1 MSEAAK
7 SARAAMKEK
16 ASRLAKGDPR
26 QKVDASS
33 WTPPEPLDADVKTGL
48 RPISRRAF
56 KKGGKVVGEMAEHHA
71 GRMPR
76 AFANAK
82 VNRNVK
88 DANEE
93 REGKKHVGGMK
104 KGGKAEGGATKYKT
118 FPEQWLN
125 ESYTGRAVSKIAEA
139 LGAKKGKPKD
149 YDMGVQRPSD
159 VEENVPQPPR
169 RPSELNRGAPQPADT
184 MDSES
189 VRRMNEEASRPGYS
203 RKSGGRTKK
212 MDGGPMGQVGSSDQD
227 YTKAQQRMANLAENI
242 RNPSGQSG
250 ASDRAYA
257 NAVSQRMANSAP
269 RNRIDQAQDLANS
282 IGGYK
287 KGGRTKKMDGGLM
300 DPRAAA
306 AKRMADASAVAGVPT
321 AVMNFGGIKKGALS
335 PLRGMKKGGA
345 TEFEGSAKDIREDKK
360 LAKKHGMSMKE
371 WERSKMD
378 EKHDKQR
385 SMKGLKSGGECALD
399 GEMQGTRPT
408 GGRKARKSGG
418 RAKGKT
424 NINIVIA
431 QKPDQGAAMP
441 LPPMPPP
448 PLGAPVPVPAPAI
461 GAPPPMPIPA
471 APPMPAG
478 APPMMRK
485 AGGRTYPKMH
495 YGAGSGLGR
504 LEKIEEYGL
513 SQR

>member
-16 ASRLAKGDPR
+16 AKRMAKGDPR
-26 QKVDASS
+26 AKVDASS

-48 RPISRRAF
+48 RPVSRRAF

-82 VNRNVK
+82 VNRDVK

-125 ESYTGRAVSKIAEA
+125 ESYTGRAVNKIAEA
-139 LGAKKGKPKD
+139 LGAKKAKPKD

-159 VEENVPQPPR
+159 VEENVPLPPR
-169 RPSELNRGAPQPADT
+169 RPAELNRGAPQPSDT

-189 VRRMNEEASRPGYS
+189 VRRMNEESARPGYS
-203 RKSGGRTKK
+203 RKS
-212 MDGGPMGQVGSSDQD
+212 
-227 YTKAQQRMANLAENI
+227 
-242 RNPSGQSG
+242 
-250 ASDRAYA
+250 
-257 NAVSQRMANSAP
+257 
-269 RNRIDQAQDLANS
+269 
-282 IGGYK
+282 
-287 KGGRTKKMDGGLM
+287 GGRTKKMDGGLM

-321 AVMNFGGIKKGALS
+321 SVMNFGGIKKGALS
-335 PLRGMKKGGA
+335 PLRGMKKGGTA
-345 TEFEGSAKDIREDKK
+345 
-360 LAKKHGMSMKE
+360 
-371 WERSKMD
+371 
-378 EKHDKQR
+378 KHDDEAQDKALIKKMVKPSAQR
-385 SMKGLKSGGECALD
+385 AKGGECALD

-431 QKPDQGAAMP
+431 QKPDQT
-441 LPPMPPP
+441 PMPGPAMP
-448 PLGAPVPVPAPAI
+448 PLGAPVPVPVPPMAAGP
-461 GAPPPMPIPA
+461 GAPPPMPMPM
-471 APPMPAG
+471 PPMGPPPG
-478 APPMMRK
+478 GPPMMRRD
-485 AGGRTYPKMH
+485 GGRTYPKMH
-495 YGAGSGLGR
+495 YGAGGGLGR
-504 LEKIEEYGL
+504 LEKIDEYGL

>member
-1 MSEAAK
+1 
-7 SARAAMKEK
+7 MKEK
-16 ASRLAKGDPR
+16 ASRLAKGDPKK
-26 QKVDASS
+26 KVDASS

-82 VNRNVK
+82 VNRDVK

-139 LGAKKGKPKD
+139 LGAKKAKPKD

-169 RPSELNRGAPQPADT
+169 RPAELNRGMPQPSDT

-189 VRRMNEEASRPGYS
+189 VRRMNEESARPGYS
-203 RKSGGRTKK
+203 RKS
-212 MDGGPMGQVGSSDQD
+212 
-227 YTKAQQRMANLAENI
+227 
-242 RNPSGQSG
+242 
-250 ASDRAYA
+250 
-257 NAVSQRMANSAP
+257 
-269 RNRIDQAQDLANS
+269 
-282 IGGYK
+282 
-287 KGGRTKKMDGGLM
+287 GGRTKKMDGGLM

-306 AKRMADASAVAGVPT
+306 AKRMADASSVAGVPT
-321 AVMNFGGIKKGALS
+321 AVMNFGGIRKGALS

-345 TEFEGSAKDIREDKK
+345 AKFEGSAKDVREDKK

-408 GGRKARKSGG
+408 GGRMARKSGG

-431 QKPDQGAAMP
+431 QKPDQMP
-441 LPPMPPP
+441 MPGPAMPPP
-448 PLGAPVPVPAPAI
+448 AAPIPMPAPPI
-461 GAPPPMPIPA
+461 GAPPPMPMPA
-471 APPMPAG
+471 APMGPLPG

-504 LEKIEEYGL
+504 LEKIDEYGI

>member
-16 ASRLAKGDPR
+16 ANRMAKGDPR
-26 QKVDASS
+26 AKVDASS

-82 VNRNVK
+82 VNRDVK

-93 REGKKHVGGMK
+93 REGKKHIGGMK

-125 ESYTGRAVSKIAEA
+125 ESYTGRAVSKVAEA
-139 LGAKKGKPKD
+139 LGAKKAKPKD
-149 YDMGVQRPSD
+149 HDMGVQRPSD

-169 RPSELNRGAPQPADT
+169 RPAELNRGMPQPSDT

-189 VRRMNEEASRPGYS
+189 VRRMNEESARPGYS

-212 MDGGPMGQVGSSDQD
+212 MDGGSSGQNASSDRD
-227 YTKAQQRMANLAENI
+227 YEN
-242 RNPSGQSG
+242 
-250 ASDRAYA
+250 AA
-257 NAVSQRMANSAP
+257 SQRMANAVDRMRNSSAQSSSSD
-269 RNRIDQAQDLANS
+269 RGYANSVNQGMANAANQDLNRQAQGLANALS
-282 IGGYK
+282 GYK

-306 AKRMADASAVAGVPT
+306 AKRMADASSVAGVPT
-321 AVMNFGGIKKGALS
+321 AVMNFGGIRKGALS
-335 PLRGMKKGGA
+335 PLRGMKKGGTA
-345 TEFEGSAKDIREDKK
+345 
-360 LAKKHGMSMKE
+360 
-371 WERSKMD
+371 
-378 EKHDKQR
+378 KHDDEAQDKALIKKMVKPSAR
-385 SMKGLKSGGECALD
+385 RAKGGECALD

-431 QKPDQGAAMP
+431 QKPDQMP
-441 LPPMPPP
+441 MPGPAMPPP
-448 PLGAPVPVPAPAI
+448 AAPIPMPAPPI
-461 GAPPPMPIPA
+461 GAPPPMPMPA
-471 APPMPAG
+471 APMGPPPG

-485 AGGRTYPKMH
+485 AGGRAYPKMH

-504 LEKIEEYGL
+504 LEKIEEYGI

>member
-26 QKVDASS
+26 KKVDASS
-33 WTPPEPLDADVKTGL
+33 WTPPEPLEADVKTGL

-82 VNRNVK
+82 VNRDVK

-139 LGAKKGKPKD
+139 LGAKKAKPKD
-149 YDMGVQRPSD
+149 HDMGVQRPSD

-169 RPSELNRGAPQPADT
+169 RPAELNRGMPQPSDT

-189 VRRMNEEASRPGYS
+189 VRRMNEESARPGYS
-203 RKSGGRTKK
+203 RKS
-212 MDGGPMGQVGSSDQD
+212 
-227 YTKAQQRMANLAENI
+227 
-242 RNPSGQSG
+242 
-250 ASDRAYA
+250 
-257 NAVSQRMANSAP
+257 
-269 RNRIDQAQDLANS
+269 
-282 IGGYK
+282 
-287 KGGRTKKMDGGLM
+287 GGRTKKMDGGLM

-306 AKRMADASAVAGVPT
+306 AKRMADASSVAGVPT
-321 AVMNFGGIKKGALS
+321 AVMNFGGIRKGALS
-335 PLRGMKKGGA
+335 PLRGMKKGGTA
-345 TEFEGSAKDIREDKK
+345 
-360 LAKKHGMSMKE
+360 
-371 WERSKMD
+371 
-378 EKHDKQR
+378 KHDDEAQDKALIKKMVKPSAR
-385 SMKGLKSGGECALD
+385 RAKGGECALD

-408 GGRKARKSGG
+408 GGRMARKSGG

-431 QKPDQGAAMP
+431 QKPDQMP
-441 LPPMPPP
+441 MPGPAMPPP
-448 PLGAPVPVPAPAI
+448 AAPIPMPAPPI
-461 GAPPPMPIPA
+461 GAPPPMPMP
-471 APPMPAG
+471 APPMGPPPG

-504 LEKIEEYGL
+504 LEKIEEYGI